1 MENHM
6 RKCHV
11 SECGDAEVPTSVEL
25 FRVHRLSLEDFT
37 VEVSMVVKVFQSV
50 DSVHFFSEILLGV
63 PQPFQVL
70 SFNFERE
77 SLMLV
82 NGSILNF
89 VELIKLPLEHHE
101 VSSSLS
107 VKINNV

>member
-1 MENHM
+1 
-6 RKCHV
+6 
-11 SECGDAEVPTSVEL
+11 
-25 FRVHRLSLEDFT
+25 
-37 VEVSMVVKVFQSV
+37 MVVKVFQSV
-50 DSVHFFSEILLGV
+50 DSVHFLSEILLCV

-89 VELIKLPLEHHE
+89 VELVKLPLEHHE